1 MPIKKTTTKPTDET
15 KPTKMS
21 YAKTVSVESANVTL
35 QTSQET
41 TKPYVSKEVKDFVD
55 NNSDNMSNDG
65 QKKAVRKPGR
75 TLLISSS
82 MGSTL
87 NESTLTNLEG
97 MTSSF
102 STKNGSYFLT
112 FDTIEHSL
120 ECYKKLRTEQPN
132 LKVKFSRYQ
141 IYFKINGLTDTSDY
155 SLVKQEIS
163 DFVEKQSGGSV
174 LYFKLYRKGDKF
186 LGCGDLTV
194 DTKDAMDKLLNKDS
208 PIKNYTVGS
217 YSGTFFRFNKDNK
230 QQRDGPKMYSN

>member
-1 MPIKKTTTKPTDET
+1 MPPKKTTTKPTDET
-15 KPTKMS
+15 KPMKMS
-21 YAKTVSVESANVTL
+21 YAKTVSVDSANVTL
-35 QTSQET
+35 QTSVET
-41 TKPYVSKEVKDFVD
+41 TKPFVSKEVKDFVD

-65 QKKAVRKPGR
+65 QKKTVRKPGR

-82 MGSTL
+82 MGSNL

-112 FDTIEHSL
+112 FDTIEHSF

-230 QQRDGPKMYSN
+230 QQMDGPKMYSN

>member
-1 MPIKKTTTKPTDET
+1 MPVTKKTTKTTDEQT
-15 KPTKMS
+15 PKKS

-35 QTSQET
+35 PET
-41 TKPYVSKEVKDFVD
+41 PKHHTSKEVKEFVD

-65 QKKAVRKPGR
+65 QKKSVRKPGR

-82 MGSTL
+82 VGSHFD
-87 NESTLTNLEG
+87 ESTMSNLEG

-112 FDTIEHSL
+112 FDSIEHSL
-120 ECYKKLRTEQPN
+120 ESYKKLRLEQPN

-141 IYFKINGLTDTSDY
+141 VYFKINGLTDASDY
-155 SLVKQEIS
+155 SSVKQEIS

-208 PIKNYTVGS
+208 VIKNYTVGS

-230 QQRDGPKMYSN
+230 QQMDGPKMYSN

>member
-1 MPIKKTTTKPTDET
+1 MENNKC
-15 KPTKMS
+15 
-21 YAKTVSVESANVTL
+21 
-35 QTSQET
+35 
-41 TKPYVSKEVKDFVD
+41 SK
-55 NNSDNMSNDG
+55 
-65 QKKAVRKPGR
+65 
-75 TLLISSS
+75 
-82 MGSTL
+82 
-87 NESTLTNLEG
+87 
-97 MTSSF
+97 
-102 STKNGSYFLT
+102 
-112 FDTIEHSL
+112 
-120 ECYKKLRTEQPN
+120 CYKKLRTEQPN

-230 QQRDGPKMYSN
+230 QQMDGPKMYSN